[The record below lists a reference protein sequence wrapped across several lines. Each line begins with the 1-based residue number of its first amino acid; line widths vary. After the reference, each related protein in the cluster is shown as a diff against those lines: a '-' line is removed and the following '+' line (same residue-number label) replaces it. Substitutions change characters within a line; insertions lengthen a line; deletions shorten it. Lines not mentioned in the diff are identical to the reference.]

1 MRLTD
6 FVDRST
12 LGLRV
17 IRKKREET
25 HLVLS
30 TSRLYLPDPENPV
43 QNLNEI
49 FPEIARLVPAGERA
63 RERTIVCGGE
73 RARLRDKEAGRGAVI
88 VWKPNFHLK
97 LPASYPQAGE
107 ISWGRGT
114 SLIRNNP
121 SRGPYSSHMPRDPQ
135 WS

>member
-17 IRKKREET
+17 IKKKREET

-88 VWKPNFHLK
+88 VWRPIFHLK
-97 LPASYPQAGE
+97 LPASCPQAGVLP
-107 ISWGRGT
+107 RGA
-114 SLIRNNP
+114 
-121 SRGPYSSHMPRDPQ
+121 PRTNLRAAGLPKHI
-135 WS
+135 